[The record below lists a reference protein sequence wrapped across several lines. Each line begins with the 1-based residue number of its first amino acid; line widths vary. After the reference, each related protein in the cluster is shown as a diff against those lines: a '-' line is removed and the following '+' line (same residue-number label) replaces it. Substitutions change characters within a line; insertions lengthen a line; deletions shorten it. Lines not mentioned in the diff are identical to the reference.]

1 MRRLGWERRCLEL
14 LLTDEISLLLIG
26 CHSAV
31 KCFKSRYKCYFQRN
45 GGRGD
50 LVGEGCCFGD
60 ILALTVLTWG
70 RQTEG
75 LFILDR
81 GAHWTKKWIC
91 TICYTK
97 LRGAN
102 LVLKI
107 LLIQVNERSDW
118 PSLVC
123 RCGFAF
129 TSVSKTNVLLANMSQ
144 ICRKNWR
151 VGWSLFFSLI
161 WFSPIVKYGFEDFFC
176 NG

>member
-1 MRRLGWERRCLEL
+1 MF
-14 LLTDEISLLLIG
+14 T
-26 CHSAV
+26 
-31 KCFKSRYKCYFQRN
+31 FKGT
-45 GGRGD
+45 GGGGD

-91 TICYTK
+91 TICYTI

-118 PSLVC
+118 PSLVF

-129 TSVSKTNVLLANMSQ
+129 TSVSKTNLLLANMSQ
-144 ICRKNWR
+144 ICGKNWR
-151 VGWSLFFSLI
+151 VGWSLFFSVL
-161 WFSPIVKYGFEDFFC
+161 WFSPTVKYGFEDFFAMVKRPLSEENLEC
-176 NG
+176 TNGAGTYRLNLYIYLV

>member
-1 MRRLGWERRCLEL
+1 MKFLCCSLPVNQRWNVLSHA
-14 LLTDEISLLLIG
+14 IS
-26 CHSAV
+26 V
-31 KCFKSRYKCYFQRN
+31 YFQRD
-45 GGRGD
+45 GGRGGFGRGGLQFWRHFSAHCSHLRPADWRPVYTWQRGPLDEKMD
-50 LVGEGCCFGD
+50 LHKF
-60 ILALTVLTWG
+60 A
-70 RQTEG
+70 
-75 LFILDR
+75 
-81 GAHWTKKWIC
+81 
-91 TICYTK
+91 TK

-129 TSVSKTNVLLANMSQ
+129 TSVSKTNLLLENMSQ
-144 ICRKNWR
+144 ICGKNWR
-151 VGWSLFFSLI
+151 VGWSLFFSVV

>member
-1 MRRLGWERRCLEL
+1 MS
-14 LLTDEISLLLIG
+14 T
-26 CHSAV
+26 
-31 KCFKSRYKCYFQRN
+31 FKGT
-45 GGRGD
+45 GGGGD
-50 LVGEGCCFGD
+50 LVGEGCCFGG
-60 ILALTVLTWG
+60 ILELTVLTWS

-81 GAHWTKKWIC
+81 GVHWTKKWIW

-129 TSVSKTNVLLANMSQ
+129 TSVSKICSLQ
-144 ICRKNWR
+144 ICRKYAVKNWR
-151 VGWSLFFSLI
+151 VGWSLFFSVI
-161 WFSPIVKYGFEDFFC
+161 WFSPIVKYGFEDFFAMVKRSLSEENLEC
-176 NG
+176 INGSRNL